1 MHEHDIKYI
10 SLFSVSTSTYN
21 SDDYTETSD
30 ISAER
35 NSTIRSFRSLSF
47 AGKSFT
53 SKAIVAKSMQAQ
65 FAFEM
70 HFTPLGRSLFP
81 FAEQRLNNYTAH
93 TPSTRLVY
101 STENS
106 APFFYTHRSR
116 RTRSSVGRSPN
127 GSSRAPTV
135 DGSMASRPAG
145 RPAGVRLISGRYD
158 ARVNSEIAAC
168 VKSSKLLAVDESA
181 E

>member
-127 GSSRAPTV
+127 GSSRAA
-135 DGSMASRPAG
+135 DGRWLDGVSAG
-145 RPAGVRLISGRYD
+145 WPAGVRLISGRYD